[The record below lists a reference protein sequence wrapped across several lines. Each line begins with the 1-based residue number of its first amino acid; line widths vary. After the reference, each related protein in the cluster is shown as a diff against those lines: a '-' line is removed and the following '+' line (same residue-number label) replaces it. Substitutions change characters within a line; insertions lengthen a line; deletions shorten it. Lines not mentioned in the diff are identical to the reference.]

1 MGRQKKGKREKR
13 MSEGRG
19 GKGEEMKKK
28 IEMWKD
34 RGEERGERRREDKE
48 YIKRDMGKGREEK
61 GEVRG

>member
-1 MGRQKKGKREKR
+1 

-19 GKGEEMKKK
+19 GKGEEMEKK